1 MSQKHRQKF
10 RDFRFR
16 DKLAREKR
24 MTMLSRTPVV
34 SSPSSSSKRRRR
46 ELVCRAKA
54 TSSKPNAS
62 TTKTP
67 VFATKKTD
75 VMLLGKNQRRRDAFA
90 FVGVLFLSLGASSS
104 KKRAFAYG
112 TGGWK
117 DCEPICDSLKG
128 GFAAQQKLQEEMM
141 RQSMGGDDTGAEAKE
156 ESKGKKAAVSEREKR
171 KKNLR

>member
-1 MSQKHRQKF
+1 
-10 RDFRFR
+10 
-16 DKLAREKR
+16 

-34 SSPSSSSKRRRR
+34 SSPSSSSKRWSER
-46 ELVCRAKA
+46 LCYAKA

-67 VFATKKTD
+67 VPETKKTD
-75 VMLLGKNQRRRDAFA
+75 VMMMSGKTQRRRDVFA
-90 FVGVLFLSLGASSS
+90 VGVLFLSLGASSKES
-104 KKRAFAYG
+104 AFAYG

-141 RQSMGGDDTGAEAKE
+141 RQSMGGGGDDTGAEAKE

>member
-1 MSQKHRQKF
+1 
-10 RDFRFR
+10 
-16 DKLAREKR
+16 
-24 MTMLSRTPVV
+24 MTRLSRTPVV
-34 SSPSSSSKRRRR
+34 SSPASSSKRRRER
-46 ELVCRAKA
+46 LCRAKKA

-62 TTKTP
+62 TFSKTP
-67 VFATKKTD
+67 VPETKKTD
-75 VMLLGKNQRRRDAFA
+75 VMMMSGKTQRRRDVFA
-90 FVGVLFLSLGASSS
+90 VGVLFLSLGASSKES
-104 KKRAFAYG
+104 AFAYG

>member
-1 MSQKHRQKF
+1 
-10 RDFRFR
+10 
-16 DKLAREKR
+16 
-24 MTMLSRTPVV
+24 MLSRTPVV
-34 SSPSSSSKRRRR
+34 SSPASSSKRRRER
-46 ELVCRAKA
+46 LCRAKKA

-62 TTKTP
+62 TFSKTP
-67 VFATKKTD
+67 VPETKKTD
-75 VMLLGKNQRRRDAFA
+75 VMMMSGKTQRRRDVFA
-90 FVGVLFLSLGASSS
+90 VGVLFLSLGASSKES
-104 KKRAFAYG
+104 AFAYG

>member
-1 MSQKHRQKF
+1 
-10 RDFRFR
+10 
-16 DKLAREKR
+16 
-24 MTMLSRTPVV
+24 MLSRTPVV
-34 SSPSSSSKRRRR
+34 SSPSSSSKRRRER
-46 ELVCRAKA
+46 LCRAKKA

-62 TTKTP
+62 TFSKTP
-67 VFATKKTD
+67 VPETKKTD
-75 VMLLGKNQRRRDAFA
+75 VMMMSGKTQRRRDVFA
-90 FVGVLFLSLGASSS
+90 VGVLFLSLGASSKES
-104 KKRAFAYG
+104 AFAYG

>member
-1 MSQKHRQKF
+1 
-10 RDFRFR
+10 
-16 DKLAREKR
+16 

-34 SSPSSSSKRRRR
+34 VSSPSSSSKKKRR
-46 ELVCRAKA
+46 ERLCRAKA
-54 TSSKPNAS
+54 TSSKPNNAS

-67 VFATKKTD
+67 VPETKKTD
-75 VMLLGKNQRRRDAFA
+75 VLVMSGKTQRRRDVFA
-90 FVGVLFLSLGASSS
+90 VGVLFLSLGASSS
-104 KKRAFAYG
+104 KESAFAYG

>member
-1 MSQKHRQKF
+1 
-10 RDFRFR
+10 
-16 DKLAREKR
+16 
-24 MTMLSRTPVV
+24 MLSRTPVV

-67 VFATKKTD
+67 VPETKKTD
-75 VMLLGKNQRRRDAFA
+75 VMMMSGKTQRRRDVFA
-90 FVGVLFLSLGASSS
+90 VGVLFLSLGASSKES
-104 KKRAFAYG
+104 AFAYG

-128 GFAAQQKLQEEMM
+128 GFAAQQKLLQCTWPAKTPATSEPPWMA
-141 RQSMGGDDTGAEAKE
+141 SMIRVASMLVVPPPSAITSGPSPQHVTVLD
-156 ESKGKKAAVSEREKR
+156 R
-171 KKNLR
+171 K

>member
-1 MSQKHRQKF
+1 
-10 RDFRFR
+10 
-16 DKLAREKR
+16 
-24 MTMLSRTPVV
+24 MLSRTPVVV
-34 SSPSSSSKRRRR
+34 SSPSSSSKKRRR
-46 ELVCRAKA
+46 ERLCYAKA
-54 TSSKPNAS
+54 TSSKPNNAS

-67 VFATKKTD
+67 VPATKKTKD
-75 VMLLGKNQRRRDAFA
+75 VTTLGENQRRRDVFA
-90 FVGVLFLSLGASSS
+90 VGVLFLSLGGASSS
-104 KKRAFAYG
+104 KESAFAYG

>member
-1 MSQKHRQKF
+1 
-10 RDFRFR
+10 
-16 DKLAREKR
+16 
-24 MTMLSRTPVV
+24 MLSRTPVV
-34 SSPSSSSKRRRR
+34 SSPASSSKRRRER
-46 ELVCRAKA
+46 LCRAKA

-67 VFATKKTD
+67 VPETKKTD
-75 VMLLGKNQRRRDAFA
+75 VMMMSGKTQRRRDVFA
-90 FVGVLFLSLGASSS
+90 VGVLFLSLGGASSS
-104 KKRAFAYG
+104 KERAFAYG

>member
-1 MSQKHRQKF
+1 
-10 RDFRFR
+10 
-16 DKLAREKR
+16 
-24 MTMLSRTPVV
+24 MLSRTPVVV
-34 SSPSSSSKRRRR
+34 SSPSSSSKKKRR
-46 ELVCRAKA
+46 ERLCRAKA
-54 TSSKPNAS
+54 TSSKPNNAS

-67 VFATKKTD
+67 VPETKKTD
-75 VMLLGKNQRRRDAFA
+75 VKMMSGKTQRRRDVFA
-90 FVGVLFLSLGASSS
+90 VGVLFLSLGASSS
-104 KKRAFAYG
+104 KESAFAYG

>member
-1 MSQKHRQKF
+1 
-10 RDFRFR
+10 
-16 DKLAREKR
+16 
-24 MTMLSRTPVV
+24 MLSRTPVVV
-34 SSPSSSSKRRRR
+34 SSPSSSSKKRRCER
-46 ELVCRAKA
+46 LCYAKA
-54 TSSKPNAS
+54 TSSKPNNAS

-67 VFATKKTD
+67 VPATKKTKD
-75 VMLLGKNQRRRDAFA
+75 VTTLGENQRRRDVFA
-90 FVGVLFLSLGASSS
+90 VGVLFLSLGGASSS
-104 KKRAFAYG
+104 KESAFAYG

-141 RQSMGGDDTGAEAKE
+141 RQSMGGGGDDTGAEAKE

>member
-1 MSQKHRQKF
+1 
-10 RDFRFR
+10 
-16 DKLAREKR
+16 
-24 MTMLSRTPVV
+24 MLSRTPVV
-34 SSPSSSSKRRRR
+34 SSPSSSSKRRSER
-46 ELVCRAKA
+46 LCYAKA

-67 VFATKKTD
+67 VPATKKTKD
-75 VMLLGKNQRRRDAFA
+75 VTTLGENQRRRDVFA
-90 FVGVLFLSLGASSS
+90 VGVLFLSLGASSKES
-104 KKRAFAYG
+104 AFAYG

>member
-1 MSQKHRQKF
+1 
-10 RDFRFR
+10 
-16 DKLAREKR
+16 
-24 MTMLSRTPVV
+24 MLSRTPVV
-34 SSPSSSSKRRRR
+34 SSPASSSKRRRER
-46 ELVCRAKA
+46 LCRAKA

-62 TTKTP
+62 TFSKTP
-67 VFATKKTD
+67 VPETKKTD
-75 VMLLGKNQRRRDAFA
+75 VMMMMSGKTQRRRDVFA
-90 FVGVLFLSLGASSS
+90 VGVLFLSLGASSKES
-104 KKRAFAYG
+104 AFAYG